1 MVIYSHNMT
10 MKKAKVSEVKA
21 RLSAYLAEVRNGDIV
36 IICNRATPIAQLAP
50 LDRKMDDLKIQEA
63 SRPANEIFL
72 VPAVRLRKRVNV
84 DRILNETRGGR

>member
-21 RLSAYLAEVRNGDIV
+21 KLSAYLSEVRNGDIV
-36 IICNRATPIAQLAP
+36 IICDRATPIAQLAP
-50 LDRKMDDLKIQEA
+50 LDRKMDDLRIQEA
-63 SRPANEIFL
+63 IRPANEIFR
-72 VPAVRLRKRVNV
+72 VPAVRPRKRVDV